1 MTDDGIGARRQVKL
15 EPFTAC
21 CVDSA
26 LIPSQTLSLH
36 YTIGDIGVNKTVAYL
51 GSRLLLWIQHANTGH
66 LTSSAAGLFASLNSG
81 EIWMV

>member
-26 LIPSQTLSLH
+26 LIPSQTLILR
-36 YTIGDIGVNKTVAYL
+36 YTIGDIGVNKTMAYL
-51 GSRLLLWIQHANTGH
+51 GRTDLLVG
-66 LTSSAAGLFASLNSG
+66 GG
-81 EIWMV
+81 G